1 VDEIEEREEE
11 DPDQVDDVPV
21 QATSVNCREILA

>member
-11 DPDQVDDVPV
+11 DPDQVDNVPV
-21 QATSVNCREILA
+21 KATSVDRREILA